1 MDSVKHGARTTFL
14 FLITNSKE
22 SMQFKIR
29 FEEMGLS
36 LAPGPLEIFL
46 NLSELPFPH
55 LCSRAEKGAF
65 PKVITRTN

>member
-1 MDSVKHGARTTFL
+1 
-14 FLITNSKE
+14 
-22 SMQFKIR
+22 
-29 FEEMGLS
+29 MGLS
-36 LAPGPLEIFL
+36 LAPGPCTQLKIFL